1 MKKSVTFLAALLLL
15 IISVFAQVPQGV
27 NYQAIA
33 RNSAGSP
40 IINSNI
46 CLRISIDSGSAS
58 GPVLYSETQSVT
70 TNAFGLFTLKVG
82 MGTLVS
88 GNFTTIPWNLGN
100 QYLGVEMDLSC
111 ANSWTSLGT
120 AQLLTVP
127 YAFYAASSPQQCG
140 YTASSTSTVTV
151 GVGSKSFITQASL
164 CLGVGDRVKIT
175 STVNTAIFM
184 EGIISTYTSSF
195 MIVNVDYYQG
205 SGVLTGWHISL
216 TGDVGP
222 TGPTGPA
229 GAAGAS
235 GPTGATGPAGLNG
248 ATGPTG
254 PTGTAGEW
262 TYYNKVTYNASNTQ
276 QNFTALP
283 YHDNWKLVFN
293 IYNNGAAVTDIL
305 KLYVRVNNFA
315 NPTYDA
321 IGISGNTLLYSGITG
336 FPVIEN
342 TGAPYGDVV
351 VGDVFISSKPYSPAY
366 LKTFSSNIGSSI
378 NDIVGLRG
386 TMKGDLSSIN
396 SINIIP
402 TNGISGTIEL
412 WFKDTH

>member
-127 YAFYAASSPQQCG
+127 YAFYAVSSPQQCG
-140 YTASSTSTVTV
+140 YTATSTSSVTMSTGPHTFILSAPALCFSVGLRVRFYNSPNSYMEGTVTSYNGV
-151 GVGSKSFITQASL
+151 TLNVNIDHVVGSGTFT
-164 CLGVGDRVKIT
+164 T
-175 STVNTAIFM
+175 WN
-184 EGIISTYTSSF
+184 IS
-195 MIVNVDYYQG
+195 IA
-205 SGVLTGWHISL
+205 
-216 TGDVGP
+216 GDVGP